1 MATRA
6 RKPLFERLKAAL
18 EEGIAHA
25 KGELPLRTIE
35 VQDAPSEIDGKTL
48 AVLQEQAALSQTAVG
63 TNSVENSD
71 K

>member
-6 RKPLFERLKAAL
+6 RKPLFERLKVAL

-35 VQDAPSEIDGKTL
+35 VPDTSSEIDGTTL
-48 AVLQEQAALSQTAVG
+48 AVLQEQAALSQKAVG
-63 TNSVENSD
+63 TNSAENSD